1 MLPSRVWLGF
11 RLLRRLSKSTKILV
25 GSMKSFKPDLRL
37 DTANKV
43 SSIVWEKISF
53 LDIQSN
59 KTSPLS
65 SPDNL
70 SEMLGAKLLK
80 SAELK
85 APIWR
90 KEELLKRIRS
100 ILSINLNQ
108 INRVNLQSK
117 DSRSLRKFTTR
128 TTLLS
133 MKKIRQFS
141 MMSKV
146 ILSMNSIKKKTLSK
160 SLKWCL
166 RYQDPQIIPNKPG
179 NFILLF
185 SRSIASRSVRTGGT
199 RQSSKTYVSKL
210 EKDLQAERAAREQL
224 QREIEEIKKVNSEI
238 SSKLGLKQKWF

>member
-1 MLPSRVWLGF
+1 
-11 RLLRRLSKSTKILV
+11 
-25 GSMKSFKPDLRL
+25 
-37 DTANKV
+37 
-43 SSIVWEKISF
+43 
-53 LDIQSN
+53 
-59 KTSPLS
+59 
-65 SPDNL
+65 
-70 SEMLGAKLLK
+70 MLGAKLPK
-80 SAELK
+80 SVGLK
-85 APIWR
+85 ALIWR
-90 KEELLKRIRS
+90 KEVLLKRIRS
-100 ILSINLNQ
+100 TSRISHNL

-133 MKKIRQFS
+133 KKKSNLFN
-141 MMSKV
+141 MMNKV
-146 ILSMNSIKKKTLSK
+146 ILSMKRIKKKIPNK
-160 SLKWCL
+160 NLKWCL
-166 RYQDPQIIPNKPG
+166 RFQDPQIIPNKPG